1 MASKLKVF
9 RTHLGFYD
17 LIVAA
22 PSQKAALE
30 AWGASPHLFSQ
41 GFASVETDPRLLGA
55 ALKKPGVVL
64 RRQFGSRGEFQES
77 AGELHAP
84 KASATEAAMRRE
96 HEKKAAA
103 AAERAQRQ
111 AAKERAREEAAGAR
125 DKQRSAKQRSPPRPV
140 NNAQP
145 PK

>member
-1 MASKLKVF
+1 MARKLKVF

-41 GFASVETDPRLLGA
+41 GFAAVETDPRLVGA

-64 RRQFGSRGEFQES
+64 RRQFGSKSRSKKLGFRS
-77 AGELHAP
+77 NELVW
-84 KASATEAAMRRE
+84 SSV
-96 HEKKAAA
+96 
-103 AAERAQRQ
+103 
-111 AAKERAREEAAGAR
+111 GA
-125 DKQRSAKQRSPPRPV
+125 
-140 NNAQP
+140 
-145 PK
+145 